1 MSNFTFAHEYKKMLK
16 SIKDRD
22 YTIDINER
30 EFMFERIETPNYSQ
44 YRKWKILTEKILK
57 IKDL

>member
-1 MSNFTFAHEYKKMLK
+1 MANFTFAHEYKKMLK
-16 SIKDRD
+16 SLQERD
-22 YTIDINER
+22 FTIDLNER

-44 YRKWKILTEKILK
+44 YRKWKILTKKILK